1 MSIKLFW
8 NRVKNLMKEKKVSQQ
23 ILAEAAGTSYS
34 TLKRWMSKGIIPPL
48 DVTINLK
55 KYFGVS
61 FDYLIDGIET
71 ESDVVS
77 QLKDVILS
85 LKKTNEK
92 LRTMR
97 RGR

>member
-1 MSIKLFW
+1 MSVKPFW
-8 NRVKNLMKEKKVSQQ
+8 NRVKYLMKEKKVTQKT
-23 ILAEAAGTSYS
+23 LAEAIGMSIS
-34 TLKRWMSKGIIPPL
+34 TLKHWMSKAVIPPL
-48 DVTINLK
+48 DVTISLK

-61 FDYLIDGIET
+61 FDYLIFGKET
-71 ESDVVS
+71 ESDVVT

-92 LRTMR
+92 LRAMR